1 MYQVIY
7 DNDDELFWIT
17 KDGETLKDLG
27 GFIDPVTP
35 EIIIEEIKNEI

>member
-1 MYQVIY
+1 MYQVVY
-7 DNDDELFWIT
+7 EDELFWVS
-17 KDGETLKDLG
+17 KDGVIIESIG